1 MLYERIL
8 HSLRGQTAFVAWPKL
23 HLEGTDYPRQLLD
36 YLEKPLPEISD
47 WKKFEALIE
56 AGIAGKPM
64 RSPTISDEPKLVGY
78 SSIPSRNPYSDKKE
92 HREMGEYGHGFGFS
106 ESGTILSAL
115 GECIER
121 TCLRLIP
128 QSGFVEGSANE
139 LKNEHNVVD
148 LKQFIN
154 HTSQAGEHYNFADS
168 DTIKDA
174 VLKWMKG
181 VDIKEGREI
190 LIPAQLVY
198 VPSTTDAFVDEPSI
212 RYMISTGTAFGIN
225 DDSSDAIYR
234 GLLEIVER
242 DGNMLT
248 YLAQTAPQR
257 IIVDDSSVQD
267 IVDYFKE
274 YRLKVDL
281 FSTMTDV
288 GIPSIMAVIR
298 DETGNNP
305 YLSVGSSANLEPRQA
320 AMSAIREAQQV
331 RLLLRYDYLLNE
343 NPLIPSPE
351 DINTLQGRCLYW
363 SIHEREKDLNFI
375 LDSNQSQRLS
385 EMPNLQQPDDKANTK
400 FLVSRITEMDY
411 HVFVVDISLPEV
423 RQQGFRVVRTIVPE
437 LHPMSL
443 DEHFQY
449 NFSQR
454 LEARGGYKSKQP
466 HPFP

>member
-1 MLYERIL
+1 MLNEGIL
-8 HSLRGQTAFVAWPKL
+8 HSLRGQTAFVAWPKF
-23 HLEGTDYPRQLLD
+23 HLEGTDYPEQLLD

-47 WKKFEALIE
+47 WEKFEVLIE
-56 AGIAGKPM
+56 AGIAGKPV

-78 SSIPSRNPYSDKKE
+78 SSLPSKNPYSNKKT
-92 HREMGEYGHGFGFS
+92 HREMGEYGHGFSFS
-106 ESGTILSAL
+106 ESGAMLSSI

-128 QSGFVEGSANE
+128 KSGFIEGSANE

-148 LKQFIN
+148 LNQFIN
-154 HTSQAGEHYNFADS
+154 HTSQADEYYNFADS
-168 DTIKDA
+168 GTIEDK

-181 VDIKEGREI
+181 VDAKEGREI
-190 LIPAQLVY
+190 FIPAQLVY
-198 VPSTTDAFVDEPSI
+198 VPSTTDAFIDEPSI
-212 RYMISTGTAFGIN
+212 RLMISTGKAFGTN

-248 YLAQTAPQR
+248 YLAQAIPQR
-257 IIVDDSSVQD
+257 IIVDDSTVQD

-288 GIPSIMAVIR
+288 GVPSVMAVIR

-305 YLSVGSSANLEPRQA
+305 YLSVGSSANLEPSQA

-343 NPLIPSPE
+343 NPQIPSSSG
-351 DINTLQGRCLYW
+351 INTLQERCLYW
-363 SIHEREKDLNFI
+363 SIHAREKDLSFI
-375 LDSNQSQRLS
+375 LNSNQSMRLS
-385 EMPNLQQPDDKANTK
+385 EMPNLQQPDDKSNAK
-400 FLVSRITEMDY
+400 FLVSRISEMGY
-411 HVFVVDISLPEV
+411 NVFVVDISLPEV

-449 NFSQR
+449 NFNQR
-454 LEARGGYKSKQP
+454 LEDRGGYKSKQP